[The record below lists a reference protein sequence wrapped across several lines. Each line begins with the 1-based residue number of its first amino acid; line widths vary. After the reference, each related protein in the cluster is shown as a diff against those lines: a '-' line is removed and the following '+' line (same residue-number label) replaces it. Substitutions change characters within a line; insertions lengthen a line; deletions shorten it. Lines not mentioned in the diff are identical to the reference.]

1 MRILVAEDDSRL
13 LTQLDALLQ
22 QNGYS
27 VDLADNGDHALF
39 LIKEYDYDLAIVDIG
54 MPKLDGFE
62 VIRKARQADI
72 SCPILI
78 LTARDRWQEKVEGL
92 DAGADDYLTKPFHNE
107 ELLAR
112 TKALIRRASGQ
123 ANPTIQFG
131 PGRTRPFDP
140 YARDVGRMVETDD
153 LDDMYK
159 FKTPALRNVS
169 LTAPYGHNGAYP
181 TLKGIIKHHLNPVA
195 MNKNWKPKYAN
206 LPSAPWLE
214 QIDFVTFSDKR
225 EQDRIISSI
234 DIKPIVLSEKE
245 IDQLVSFL
253 QSLTGKSGN
262 QRPLGKPEKVPSG
275 LTID

>member
-27 VDLADNGDHALF
+27 VDLADNGEHALF
-39 LIKEYDYDLAIVDIG
+39 LIREYSYDLAIVDIG

-62 VIRKARQADI
+62 VIKKARQADI

-112 TKALIRRASGQ
+112 AKALIRRASGQ

-131 PGRTRPFDP
+131 PIALDTVSEELSLNGQALDLTAYEYKVMEYLMLNPNKVISKTELTEHIYDQDF
-140 YARDVGRMVETDD
+140 D
-153 LDDMYK
+153 LDSNVIEV
-159 FKTPALRNVS
+159 FIGRLRKK
-169 LTAPYGHNGAYP
+169 LD
-181 TLKGIIKHHLNPVA
+181 
-195 MNKNWKPKYAN
+195 
-206 LPSAPWLE
+206 PSGDL
-214 QIDFVTFSDKR
+214 
-225 EQDRIISSI
+225 
-234 DIKPIVLSEKE
+234 KPIETLRGRGYRINKH
-245 IDQLVSFL
+245 L
-253 QSLTGKSGN
+253 
-262 QRPLGKPEKVPSG
+262 
-275 LTID
+275 

>member
-27 VDLADNGDHALF
+27 VDLADNGEHALF
-39 LIKEYDYDLAIVDIG
+39 LIREYSYDLAIVDIG

-62 VIRKARQADI
+62 VIKKARQADI

-112 TKALIRRASGQ
+112 AKALIRRASGQ

-131 PGRTRPFDP
+131 PIALDTVSEELSLNGQALDLTAYEYKVMEYLMLNPNKVISKTELTEHIYDQDF
-140 YARDVGRMVETDD
+140 D
-153 LDDMYK
+153 LDSNVIEV
-159 FKTPALRNVS
+159 FIGRLRKKLDPS
-169 LTAPYGHNGAYP
+169 GDLKPIE
-181 TLKGIIKHHLNPVA
+181 TLRGRGYRI
-195 MNKNWKPKYAN
+195 NKN
-206 LPSAPWLE
+206 L
-214 QIDFVTFSDKR
+214 
-225 EQDRIISSI
+225 
-234 DIKPIVLSEKE
+234 
-245 IDQLVSFL
+245 
-253 QSLTGKSGN
+253 
-262 QRPLGKPEKVPSG
+262 
-275 LTID
+275 